1 MAKQKVPKT
10 SEAVEVEPIKTDHMQ
25 EIRSRLDRSVIN
37 EQDERDKGTADTNF
51 INGEH
56 WTPEALASRKG
67 RPCLTINDLP
77 TYLDQIDGA
86 IRSNKPGVT
95 VHGVDSQSDPGT
107 ADVIAGL
114 IRRIERQSSA
124 SRIYGYAGLHTAAGG
139 RGAFRVVTEFSNDE
153 DFDQEIF
160 IRKIKNPYSVY
171 YDSDAL
177 QDDKQDGQ
185 YFFIVEDIS
194 IDSYAAKYKGSPID
208 FSVAGDAFK
217 NWRSGEKVRI
227 AEYFYR
233 KQVGTRTIYVLNDG
247 SLSNE
252 PDEDGKF
259 KRKRDVPITEIWWE
273 KVDGKSTLEGPIK
286 VNGPMFPVVLV
297 WGKELCVNGVVEVRG
312 IARHSKDAV
321 RMYDYW
327 RSSHT
332 ETVAL
337 APKNPYLIADT
348 LLGSYKDVWDKAAD
362 ELYFYLPYKPDP
374 NQPNLKPWRE
384 QPPTGSPGMLQE
396 IMLAG
401 QDKKDTIGIQDAMLG
416 KKSNERSGVALR
428 ERRQTGELGHYAY
441 VDNMAEGVKT
451 CGKIL
456 VGMIPQVYDRKKTE
470 RILGPDY
477 KEKIV
482 GINGESNKD
491 GKVYNLSVGKYD
503 VDIDTGPSY
512 STQRDEFVDKMGML
526 LPNMTPERVDI
537 ISDILFDEM
546 DMPRADEIAKR
557 FRKMLPPGLVEDE
570 IKGDA
575 GEDSSMLGGPDGS
588 PPPEVP
594 GPPPPPPDPLLELKV
609 QEQTL
614 KNEQEAEKLAGLK
627 LENQIKEAKLVGE
640 KGNIAAEVEALLA
653 EGQAEG

>member
-1 MAKQKVPKT
+1 MAKEKAPKK
-10 SEAVEVEPIKTDHMQ
+10 SVAVETKPIETDHMQ
-25 EIRSRLDRSVIN
+25 EIRSQMDRSVIN
-37 EQDERDKGTADTNF
+37 EQDERDKGNADTKF

-95 VHGVDSQSDPGT
+95 VHGVDSLTDPGT
-107 ADVIAGL
+107 AGVISGI
-114 IRRIERQSSA
+114 IRKIERQSSA
-124 SRIYGYAGLHTAAGG
+124 SRVYGYAGLHTAAGG

-153 DFDQEIF
+153 DFDQEMF

-171 YDSDAL
+171 YDPDAL

-194 IDSYAAKYKGSPID
+194 VDSYERKYKGSPID
-208 FSVAGDAFK
+208 FTNAGDGFN
-217 NWRSGEKVRI
+217 NWRSGEKVRV

-233 KQVGTRTIYVLNDG
+233 KQVNTKMIYVLEDG
-247 SLSNE
+247 SLSKEVGEN
-252 PDEDGKF
+252 GKY
-259 KRKRDVPITEIWWE
+259 KRKREVPITEIWWE
-273 KVDGKSTLEGPIK
+273 KVDGKSILEGPIK

-297 WGKELCVNGVVEVRG
+297 WGKELCVDGKVEVRG

-337 APKNPYLIADT
+337 APKNPYLLADT
-348 LLGSYKDVWDKAAD
+348 LIGEYKDVWDKAAT
-362 ELYFYLPYKPDP
+362 ELFFYLPYKTDANNPT
-374 NQPNLKPWRE
+374 LKPFRE

-396 IMLAG
+396 IALAG

-456 VGMIPQVYDRKKTE
+456 VGMIPYIYDRKKTE

-477 KEKIV
+477 KEKVV
-482 GINGESNKD
+482 GINGEANKD
-491 GKVYNLSVGKYD
+491 GKIYNLSVGKYD

-512 STQRDEFVDKMGML
+512 STQRDEFVDKMGQI
-526 LPNMTPERVDI
+526 LPNMTPERVDM

-557 FRKMLPPGLVEDE
+557 FRKTLPPGLLDDPVEDDDN
-570 IKGDA
+570 K
-575 GEDSSMLGGPDGS
+575 DSSMLGGAEGS
-588 PPPEVP
+588 PPPNMP
-594 GPPPPPPDPLLELKV
+594 APPPPDPLMELKV

-614 KNEQEAEKLAGLK
+614 KNEQEATKLKGLE

-653 EGQAEG
+653 EGGGAE

>member
-1 MAKQKVPKT
+1 MAKEKAPKK
-10 SEAVEVEPIKTDHMQ
+10 SAAVETKPIKADHMQ
-25 EIRSRLDRSVIN
+25 EIRAQMDRSVIN
-37 EQDERDKGTADTNF
+37 EQDERDQGNADTKF

-56 WTPEALASRKG
+56 WTPEAKASRKG

-86 IRSNKPGVT
+86 IRSNKPGIT
-95 VHGVDSQSDPGT
+95 VHGVDSVSDPAT
-107 ADVIAGL
+107 ALVISGL
-114 IRRIERQSSA
+114 VRRIERQSSA
-124 SRIYGYAGLHTAAGG
+124 SRVYGYAGLHTAAGG

-153 DFDQEIF
+153 DMDQEIF
-160 IRKIKNPYSVY
+160 IRKIKNPYSVF
-171 YDSDAL
+171 YDPDAL

-194 IDSYAAKYKGSPID
+194 VDSYNRKYKGSPID
-208 FSVAGDAFK
+208 FSTAGDGFN
-217 NWRSGEKVRI
+217 NWRSGEKVRV

-233 KQVGTRTIYVLNDG
+233 KQVDTKTIYVLEDG
-247 SLSNE
+247 SLSKEAGEN
-252 PDEDGKF
+252 GKY
-259 KRKRDVPITEIWWE
+259 KRKREIPITEIWWE
-273 KVDGKSTLEGPIK
+273 KVDGKSILEGPIK

-297 WGKELCVNGVVEVRG
+297 WGKELCVDGKVEVRG

-348 LLGSYKDVWDKAAD
+348 LLGEYGDVWKKAAD
-362 ELYFYLPYKPDP
+362 ELYFFLPYKTDP
-374 NQPNLKPWRE
+374 NNPTLRPFRE
-384 QPPTGSPGMLQE
+384 QMATGSPGMLQE
-396 IMLAG
+396 IALAG

-441 VDNMAEGVKT
+441 VDNTGEGVKT
-451 CGKIL
+451 CGKIV
-456 VGMIPQVYDRKKTE
+456 VGMIPFVFDRKKTI

-482 GINGESNKD
+482 GINGEPNKD
-491 GKVYNLSVGKYD
+491 GRIYNLSVGKYD
-503 VDIDTGPSY
+503 VDIDAGPSY
-512 STQRDEFVDKMGML
+512 STQREEFVDKMGQI
-526 LPNMTPERVDI
+526 LPNMTPERVDM

-557 FRKMLPPGLVEDE
+557 FRKTLPPGLLDDPVEDDDN
-570 IKGDA
+570 K
-575 GEDSSMLGGPDGS
+575 DSSMLGGAEGS
-588 PPPEVP
+588 PPPNMP
-594 GPPPPPPDPLLELKV
+594 APPPPDPLLELKV

-614 KNEQEAEKLAGLK
+614 KNEQEATKLKGLE

-653 EGQAEG
+653 EGGGAV

>member
-1 MAKQKVPKT
+1 MAKEKAPKK
-10 SEAVEVEPIKTDHMQ
+10 SAAVETKPIKADHMQ
-25 EIRSRLDRSVIN
+25 EIRAQMDRSVIN
-37 EQDERDKGTADTNF
+37 EQDERDQGNADTKF

-56 WTPEALASRKG
+56 WTSEAKASRKG

-86 IRSNKPGVT
+86 IRSNKPGIT
-95 VHGVDSQSDPGT
+95 VHGVDSVSDPAT
-107 ADVIAGL
+107 ALVISGL
-114 IRRIERQSSA
+114 VRRIERQSSA
-124 SRIYGYAGLHTAAGG
+124 SRVYGYAGLHTAAGG

-153 DFDQEIF
+153 DMDQEIF
-160 IRKIKNPYSVY
+160 IRKIKNPYSVF
-171 YDSDAL
+171 YDPDAL

-194 IDSYAAKYKGSPID
+194 VDSYNRKYKGSPID
-208 FSVAGDAFK
+208 FSTAGAGFN
-217 NWRSGEKVRI
+217 NWRSGEKVRV

-233 KQVGTRTIYVLNDG
+233 KQVDTKTIYVLEDG
-247 SLSNE
+247 SLSKEAGEN
-252 PDEDGKF
+252 GKY
-259 KRKRDVPITEIWWE
+259 KRKREIPITEIWWE
-273 KVDGKSTLEGPIK
+273 KVDGKSILEGPIK

-297 WGKELCVNGVVEVRG
+297 WGKELCVDGKVEVRG

-348 LLGSYKDVWDKAAD
+348 LLGEYGDVWKKAAD
-362 ELYFYLPYKPDP
+362 ELYFYLPYKTDP
-374 NQPNLKPWRE
+374 NNPTLRPFRE

-396 IMLAG
+396 IALAG

-441 VDNMAEGVKT
+441 VDNTGEGVKT
-451 CGKIL
+451 CGKIV
-456 VGMIPQVYDRKKTE
+456 VGMIPFVFDRKKTI

-482 GINGESNKD
+482 GINGEPNKD
-491 GKVYNLSVGKYD
+491 GKIYNLSVGKYD
-503 VDIDTGPSY
+503 VDIDVGPSY
-512 STQRDEFVDKMGML
+512 STQRDEFVDKMGQI
-526 LPNMTPERVDI
+526 LPNMTPERVDM

-557 FRKMLPPGLVEDE
+557 FRKTLPPGLLDDPVEDDDN
-570 IKGDA
+570 K
-575 GEDSSMLGGPDGS
+575 DSSMLGGAEGS
-588 PPPEVP
+588 PPPNMP
-594 GPPPPPPDPLLELKV
+594 APPPPDPLMELKV

-614 KNEQEAEKLAGLK
+614 KNEQEATKLKGLE

-653 EGQAEG
+653 EGGGAE

>member
-1 MAKQKVPKT
+1 MAKEKAPKK
-10 SEAVEVEPIKTDHMQ
+10 SAAVETKPIKADHMQ
-25 EIRSRLDRSVIN
+25 EIRAQMDRSVIN
-37 EQDERDKGTADTNF
+37 EQDERDQGNADTKF

-56 WTPEALASRKG
+56 WTPEAKASRKG

-86 IRSNKPGVT
+86 IRSNKPGIT
-95 VHGVDSQSDPGT
+95 VHGVDSVSDPAT
-107 ADVIAGL
+107 ALVISGL
-114 IRRIERQSSA
+114 VRRIERQSSA
-124 SRIYGYAGLHTAAGG
+124 SRVYGYAGLHTAAGG

-153 DFDQEIF
+153 DMDQEIF
-160 IRKIKNPYSVY
+160 IRKIKNPYSVF
-171 YDSDAL
+171 YDPDAL

-194 IDSYAAKYKGSPID
+194 VDSYNRKYKGSPID
-208 FSVAGDAFK
+208 FSTAGAGFN
-217 NWRSGEKVRI
+217 NWRSGEKVRV

-233 KQVGTRTIYVLNDG
+233 KQVDTKTIYVLEDG
-247 SLSNE
+247 SLSKEAGEN
-252 PDEDGKF
+252 GKY
-259 KRKRDVPITEIWWE
+259 KRKREIPITEIWWE
-273 KVDGKSTLEGPIK
+273 KVDGKSILEGPIK

-297 WGKELCVNGVVEVRG
+297 WGKELCVDGKVEVRG

-348 LLGSYKDVWDKAAD
+348 LLGEYGDVWKKAAD
-362 ELYFYLPYKPDP
+362 ELYFFLPYKTDP
-374 NQPNLKPWRE
+374 NNPTLRPFRE
-384 QPPTGSPGMLQE
+384 QMATGSPGMLQE
-396 IMLAG
+396 IALAG

-441 VDNMAEGVKT
+441 VDNTGEGVKT
-451 CGKIL
+451 CGKIV
-456 VGMIPQVYDRKKTE
+456 VGMIPFVFDRKKTI

-482 GINGESNKD
+482 GINGEPNKD
-491 GKVYNLSVGKYD
+491 GKIYNLSVGKYD
-503 VDIDTGPSY
+503 VDIDVGPSY
-512 STQRDEFVDKMGML
+512 STQRDEFVDKMGQI
-526 LPNMTPERVDI
+526 LPNMTPERVDM

-557 FRKMLPPGLVEDE
+557 FRKTLPPGLLDDPVEDDDN
-570 IKGDA
+570 K
-575 GEDSSMLGGPDGS
+575 DSSMLGGAEGS
-588 PPPEVP
+588 PPPNMP
-594 GPPPPPPDPLLELKV
+594 APPPPDPLMELKV

-614 KNEQEAEKLAGLK
+614 KNEQEATKLKGLE

-653 EGQAEG
+653 EGGGAV

>member
-1 MAKQKVPKT
+1 MAKEKAPKK
-10 SEAVEVEPIKTDHMQ
+10 SAAVETKPIKADHMQ
-25 EIRSRLDRSVIN
+25 EIRAQMDRSVIN
-37 EQDERDKGTADTNF
+37 EQDERDQGNADTKF

-56 WTPEALASRKG
+56 WTPEAKASRKG

-86 IRSNKPGVT
+86 IRSNKPGIT
-95 VHGVDSQSDPGT
+95 VHGVDSVSDPAT
-107 ADVIAGL
+107 ALVISGL
-114 IRRIERQSSA
+114 VRRIERQSSA
-124 SRIYGYAGLHTAAGG
+124 SRVYGYAGLHTAAGG

-153 DFDQEIF
+153 DMDQEIF
-160 IRKIKNPYSVY
+160 IRKIKNPYSVF
-171 YDSDAL
+171 YDPDAL

-194 IDSYAAKYKGSPID
+194 VDSYNRKYKGSPID
-208 FSVAGDAFK
+208 FSTAGAGFN
-217 NWRSGEKVRI
+217 NWRSGEKVRV

-233 KQVGTRTIYVLNDG
+233 KQVDTKTIYVLEDG
-247 SLSNE
+247 SLSKEAGEN
-252 PDEDGKF
+252 GKY
-259 KRKRDVPITEIWWE
+259 KRKREIPITEIWWE
-273 KVDGKSTLEGPIK
+273 KVDGKSILEGPIK

-297 WGKELCVNGVVEVRG
+297 WGKELCVDGKVEVRG

-348 LLGSYKDVWDKAAD
+348 LLGEYGDVWKKAAD
-362 ELYFYLPYKPDP
+362 ELYFYLPYKTDP
-374 NQPNLKPWRE
+374 NNPTLRPFRE

-396 IMLAG
+396 IALAG

-441 VDNMAEGVKT
+441 VDNTGEGVKT
-451 CGKIL
+451 GGKIV
-456 VGMIPQVYDRKKTE
+456 VGMIPFVFDRKKTI

-482 GINGESNKD
+482 GINGEPNKD
-491 GKVYNLSVGKYD
+491 GKIYNLSVGKYD
-503 VDIDTGPSY
+503 VDIDVGPSY
-512 STQRDEFVDKMGML
+512 STQRDEFVDKMGQI
-526 LPNMTPERVDI
+526 LPNMTPERVDM

-557 FRKMLPPGLVEDE
+557 FRKTLPPGLLDDPVEDDDN
-570 IKGDA
+570 K
-575 GEDSSMLGGPDGS
+575 DSSMLGGAEGS
-588 PPPEVP
+588 PPPNMP
-594 GPPPPPPDPLLELKV
+594 APPPPDPLMELKV

-614 KNEQEAEKLAGLK
+614 KNEQEATKLKGLE

-653 EGQAEG
+653 EGGGAE